1 MNEIIGFLFNQYVGF
16 GGVLSLVFAFIQ
28 ILKGRTLK
36 NFVLFL
42 IFFSMGFFLIKGLVL
57 LNGFGFSVSHF
68 FSFEIFFI
76 FLIGPSL
83 FIYFNLL
90 LLNEKVNLRVLLP
103 HYIPTVLFLFGY
115 TIDTVFI
122 ISENRSLN
130 DLNEKFESRYDLIY
144 GISTIITFVYMSV
157 ILVKLVELFKGSISE
172 YPWSKH
178 IISILSVGLA
188 GVVTNLL
195 IDFRYLFF
203 LYEIFDRL
211 YFLSLS
217 ILTFTVLYAFVISQ
231 VYPITFNIVSET
243 FQRMSYRKSTL
254 QNVDSDDLVNRL
266 ETLMLQDKVYLEV
279 GITLNQLAKKLNIKS
294 HQLSELLNNNLNKSF
309 FTYINQFR
317 IEEAK
322 ALLLSEKESS
332 VIKIAFDSGFNSLS
346 VFNTVFKKEV
356 GMTPSQFRKIHS

>member
-1 MNEIIGFLFNQYVGF
+1 MNEILGYIFNQYVGF
-16 GGVLSLVFAFIQ
+16 GGVLSLVFALIQ
-28 ILKGRTLK
+28 ILKGNSLK
-36 NFVLFL
+36 NFILFL
-42 IFFSMGFFLIKGLVL
+42 IFVSMGFFLIKGLVL
-57 LNGFGFSVSHF
+57 LNGLGLSFSHF

-90 LLNEKVNLRVLLP
+90 LLNEKVNLRLLLP
-103 HYIPTVLFLFGY
+103 HYIPAVLFLIGY
-115 TIDTVFI
+115 TIDTVCL
-122 ISENRSLN
+122 ISTNRPLN

-144 GISTIITFVYMSV
+144 GVSTLITLAYMLV
-157 ILVKLVELFKGSISE
+157 ILVKFVQLFKGSISE

-195 IDFRYLFF
+195 IDFRFLFF
-203 LYEIFDRL
+203 LNSIFAQL
-211 YFLSLS
+211 YFLGLS
-217 ILTFTVLYAFVISQ
+217 VLTLTVLYAFVISQ

-243 FQRMSYRKSTL
+243 FQKMSYRKSTL
-254 QNVDSDDLVNRL
+254 QNIDPNDLTVRL
-266 ETLMLQDKVYLEV
+266 EKLMYQDKAYLEV

-294 HQLSELLNNNLNKSF
+294 HQLSEFLNNNLNKSF

-322 ALLLSEKESS
+322 NRLLTEKGSS
-332 VIKIAFDSGFNSLS
+332 VIKIAFDCGFNSLS
-346 VFNTVFKKEV
+346 VFNTAFKKEV
-356 GMTPSQFRKIHS
+356 GMTPSHFKKKNS

>member
-1 MNEIIGFLFNQYVGF
+1 MNEIIGFIFNQYVGF
-16 GGVLSLVFAFIQ
+16 GGIFSFFFALIQ

-36 NFVLFL
+36 NFILFL
-42 IFFSMGFFLIKGLVL
+42 IFFSMGIILIKGLVL
-57 LNGFGFSVSHF
+57 LNGFGFSYSHF
-68 FSFEIFFI
+68 FSFENFFI

-90 LLNEKVNLRVLLP
+90 LLNEKVNLRILLP
-103 HYIPTVLFLFGY
+103 HYIPTVLFLIGY
-115 TIDTVFI
+115 TIDTIFI
-122 ISENRSLN
+122 ISENRPLN

-144 GISTIITFVYMSV
+144 RAATIITIVYFSV
-157 ILVKLVELFKGSISE
+157 ILAKFVELFKENISE

-178 IISILSVGLA
+178 IISILSIGLT
-188 GVVTNLL
+188 GVIITLL
-195 IDFRYLFF
+195 NNFRFLFS
-203 LYEIFDRL
+203 LYEIFIPL
-211 YFLSLS
+211 YFLCLS

-243 FQRMSYRKSTL
+243 FQKMSYQKSTL

-279 GITLNQLAKKLNIKS
+279 GITLNRLAEKLNIKS

-309 FTYINQFR
+309 FTYVNQFR

-322 ALLLSEKESS
+322 VLLLSEKESS